1 MDHVRQSVSG
11 DYEIIVSDTLKI
23 AQVGAESI
31 DPSALPK
38 NLVMK

>member
-1 MDHVRQSVSG
+1 MDDVRQSVSG

-31 DPSALPK
+31 DPPHTT
-38 NLVMK
+38 